1 MNGKDV
7 INQSRGTENAGSEDD
22 QAAGPFV
29 VDEISMAWLR
39 VFEAE
44 LGITMSQGMARK
56 LMPVKKKIMLK
67 IKKMSRTTTDP
78 YRKASGATIVPVDED
93 ENENEVTRMD
103 ISMAEP
109 KDKSVGDDEEDDET

>member
-7 INQSRGTENAGSEDD
+7 MNQSRGTENAVSEDD

-109 KDKSVGDDEEDDET
+109 KDKSVGDDEEDET